1 MSSSPSALPTPRQ
14 LLTSVLNQISQIP
27 APTAPGPGS
36 AAVQNSSTITRT
48 GSFPERA
55 REPPANPLRL
65 LDARHRPLF
74 TTLHVLFPSLLLPA
88 LDLLD
93 RGLVTRLLDPGEE
106 EEAGTALP
114 AGGRPPAH
122 RDGGPHE
129 AEQGASDREQARDSA
144 AAPSSSSVYLVRSAQ
159 KPTRRPY
166 GGAGGAGDAPATT
179 PATTTTTTAS
189 GASQRTYVVH
199 TAAWNCTCAAF
210 AFSAFPPLAGA
221 PSLLAPAPRGP
232 QDPAPAAAMM
242 DGAGADTEEEDTDG
256 EGGTGPWQ
264 FGGFSFDGCTGAGAG
279 GVPPCCKHLLACVL
293 AERWECG
300 LGRYVARREVGREE
314 KAGVFADV

>member
-1 MSSSPSALPTPRQ
+1 MSSSPPALPTPRQ

-36 AAVQNSSTITRT
+36 APAQNSGTITRT
-48 GSFPERA
+48 DSFPERA

-93 RGLVTRLLDPGEE
+93 RGLVTRLLGPGEE
-106 EEAGTALP
+106 VADTAFP
-114 AGGRPPAH
+114 AEGRPPAH
-122 RDGGPHE
+122 RDEGPHE
-129 AEQGASDREQARDSA
+129 AEREDGGGSPQARDST
-144 AAPSSSSVYLVRSAQ
+144 AAPSSSSSVYLVRSAQ

-166 GGAGGAGDAPATT
+166 GGGDAPATT
-179 PATTTTTTAS
+179 PAATTTAS
-189 GASQRTYVVH
+189 GGASGSQRTYVVH

-210 AFSAFPPLAGA
+210 AFSAFPPVVGA
-221 PSLLAPAPRGP
+221 PSLLAPAPSGA
-232 QDPAPAAAMM
+232 QDPAPAAAIM
-242 DGAGADTEEEDTDG
+242 DDGGADTEDEDTDG
-256 EGGTGPWQ
+256 EGSTGPWQ
-264 FGGFSFDGCTGAGAG
+264 FGGFSLDGCTGAG

-314 KAGVFADV
+314 MAGVFADV